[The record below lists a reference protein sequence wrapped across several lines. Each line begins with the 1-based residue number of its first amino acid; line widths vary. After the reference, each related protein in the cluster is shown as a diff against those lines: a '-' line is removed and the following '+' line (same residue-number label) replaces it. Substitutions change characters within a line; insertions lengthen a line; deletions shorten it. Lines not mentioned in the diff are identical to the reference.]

1 MSNGQKNSRGASRVL
16 QPIILGSLAN
26 ILVNYIFNPGD
37 PDFILSEF
45 VVAIGLCIP
54 LTELNRYI
62 DRRLEMHYSWTRSFR
77 KRFLYHLGLLS
88 LSALFMLNVVGNL
101 YIWITAGNDFY
112 SFNEMFVINLSLFVV
127 LFLMTFF
134 NWGASF
140 YREWKRTETTLEHS
154 QQEIEKLNSNLNE
167 ASETI
172 TFQLGKKQTNVAANE
187 VLIAKSEHGIVRA
200 WTKESSLIYSG
211 TLQHLQNLLPEHL
224 FFPVARNVIV
234 QKKMIKSISSSTYG
248 KLDVEIRDSD
258 DKITVSRQKASSFR
272 KWYNSGSA

>member
-1 MSNGQKNSRGASRVL
+1 MGKKNSNGISRVL
-16 QPIILGSLAN
+16 QPIILGSLVN
-26 ILVNYIFNPGD
+26 ILVNYIFSPGD

-45 VVAIGLCIP
+45 IVAIGLCIP

-62 DRRLEMHYSWTRSFR
+62 DRRLEMYYSWTRSFR

-88 LSALFMLNVVGNL
+88 LSALCILNVVGNI
-101 YIWITAGNDFY
+101 YIWITSGIDFY
-112 SFNEMFVINLSLFVV
+112 SFEEMFVINLSLFVV

-140 YREWKRTETTLEHS
+140 YREWKRAETTLEHS
-154 QQEIEKLNSNLNE
+154 QQEIEKLSSNLNK

-172 TFQLGKKQTNVAANE
+172 AFQLGKKQINVPARG
-187 VLIAKSEHGIVRA
+187 VLFAKSEYGIVRV
-200 WTKESSLIYSG
+200 WTKESRVIFSG
-211 TLQHLQNLLPEHL
+211 TLQQLQSLLPEHL
-224 FFPVARNVIV
+224 FFPVARNVII

-248 KLDVEIRDSD
+248 KIDVEIKDSD
-258 DKITVSRQKASSFR
+258 DKITVSRQKASAFR